1 MQYVVRDTTGSVGH
15 CKHKHRQ
22 RHSSRK
28 NKLVDSKYKPRTA
41 AGAYQGLMHKQTAHM
56 SIQHT
61 QVDSTHKSIAQVD
74 RTQVDSTHK

>member
-1 MQYVVRDTTGSVGH
+1 M
-15 CKHKHRQ
+15 
-22 RHSSRK
+22 HSSRK
-28 NKLVDSKYKPRTA
+28 NKQVNSKYKPRTA

-74 RTQVDSTHK
+74 RTQVDSTHKQIACTSRYHVQVNSTHD